1 MLGYFRLKMKI
12 KIQLINNCLPIW
24 MIESYLDYVGDLK
37 NIRLNALS
45 IYADRCLKTNIR
57 TCGDKVHTN
66 FGGLNVPE
74 DRRECD

>member
-1 MLGYFRLKMKI
+1 
-12 KIQLINNCLPIW
+12 

-57 TCGDKVHTN
+57 TCGNKVHTN
-66 FGGLNVPE
+66 FRSLNVPE